1 MFSSFTRMKI
11 SLNWSSHNRIGFV
24 QLQLK
29 RSGAWACA
37 VLSTGDQLRYLHAS
51 DTVSSNLNCNATILK
66 LVQCM
71 NIVHWTMQ
79 KLNKKNILKKAM
91 FLCWIYVYWS
101 TGTPWLVVGLFLL
114 CNTAPLPYNVTPCNT
129 MSCNVTQYH
138 TTPYNVTQYHA
149 IPGWFRAFF
158 SCTSG
163 QFLLRIPPGKSRV
176 WSHAAQWSFTFGE
189 LSSPCHMK
197 TYLWP
202 TEAPLHILA
211 LQKRPFIFSVTRRS
225 RSDSVSQWVSES
237 VSDSKNRVDWCDP
250 GEWRY
255 LLKTLLRGSDN

>member
-1 MFSSFTRMKI
+1 MPQYWNWFSAWTLFIEQCK
-11 SLNWSSHNRIGFV
+11 SSI
-24 QLQLK
+24 
-29 RSGAWACA
+29 
-37 VLSTGDQLRYLHAS
+37 
-51 DTVSSNLNCNATILK
+51 
-66 LVQCM
+66 
-71 NIVHWTMQ
+71 
-79 KLNKKNILKKAM
+79 KKNILMAM

-202 TEAPLHILA
+202 PEAPLPILA
-211 LQKRPFIFSVTRRS
+211 LQKTSFNF
-225 RSDSVSQWVSES
+225 
-237 VSDSKNRVDWCDP
+237 
-250 GEWRY
+250 
-255 LLKTLLRGSDN
+255 